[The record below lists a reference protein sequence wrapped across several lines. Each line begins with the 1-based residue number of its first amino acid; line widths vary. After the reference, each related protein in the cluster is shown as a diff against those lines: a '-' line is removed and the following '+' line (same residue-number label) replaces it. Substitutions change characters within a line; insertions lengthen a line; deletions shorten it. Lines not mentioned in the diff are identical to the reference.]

1 MTDIFIRRSGEK
13 TRRHVEK
20 MLCGDGGILE

>member
-1 MTDIFIRRSGEK
+1 MTNVFIRRSGEK

-20 MLCGDGGILE
+20 MLVKYGGILE